1 MDGLA
6 ISSLSLSLSLSR
18 SLSLVLFLFSPPLR
32 YDIEPSEGTLAG
44 REIIDVN
51 VAIAAP
57 RHRISSSMASN
68 GITRNRGS
76 SSASRGSSNGITNGT
91 TEGGGG
97 GGEAGEEEK
106 DANGGNGPAGE
117 TGAGEEMEGVEG
129 VKGKVT
135 TAAFSLAGEAAAV
148 VPTNTNIR
156 RLRTSLLYYSLVYY
170 SLFLVPQMPV
180 EVEVDASDVTAGYES
195 SRRVKF
201 SQDVIPPLSR
211 MVIMVRR
218 EGKR

>member
-1 MDGLA
+1 
-6 ISSLSLSLSLSR
+6 
-18 SLSLVLFLFSPPLR
+18 
-32 YDIEPSEGTLAG
+32 LAG

-170 SLFLVPQMPV
+170 SLFLVPKLQ
-180 EVEVDASDVTAGYES
+180 DYTAITQIG
-195 SRRVKF
+195 
-201 SQDVIPPLSR
+201 VIHSVSVSCILLPLSCSSSTSSLLLPLFFCLSSSASILR
-211 MVIMVRR
+211 
-218 EGKR
+218 